1 MTFKRFLI
9 WFLAPALS
17 AASCASISQR
27 SATKKDAPQEN
38 YVQQGNQFAKDGLL
52 REAVESYKKALQRDP
67 NNQVAIR
74 NLGIVL
80 AKAGDYQGAIT
91 NLEKSM
97 PEFEN
102 NFDANFF
109 LAESYRATDKYA
121 EAIYRYKK
129 ALKLQDDEPRTLKS
143 LAWSYYKIRFY
154 SEALNLCQRLQKK
167 YPRDE
172 QAPIIMARTLLKLK
186 RGNEALAALRKGSK
200 LVGATSQAY
209 YQSVTAEVLYSQGKT
224 EAALETWREA
234 LKSQPLLAGALLG
247 TGQALLV
254 MGKSKEASEY
264 LERAVRVKPKL
275 YEGYYWLARSL
286 EATNPARALKS
297 FNHFRKNGS
306 NDPEFVELV
315 QDAKKRSASLRPKV
329 DIDDQTN

>member
-1 MTFKRFLI
+1 MQSKRLWVSLF
-9 WFLAPALS
+9 AS
-17 AASCASISQR
+17 AIVAISCQTIQQVSTQK
-27 SATKKDAPQEN
+27 TDAAQEN
-38 YVQQGNQFAKDGLL
+38 FVQQGNQFAKDGLL
-52 REAVESYKKALQRDP
+52 REAVDSYKKALHRDP
-67 NNQVAIR
+67 KNVTATR

-80 AKAGDYQGAIT
+80 AKAGDYQGAIN

-109 LAESYRATDKYA
+109 LGESYRATDKYA

-129 ALKLQDDEPRTLKS
+129 ALKLQEDEPRSLKS

-154 SEALNLCQRLQKK
+154 SESLNLCQRLQKK

-186 RGNEALAALRKGSK
+186 RGNEALAILRKGSK
-200 LVGATSQAY
+200 LAGGSSQAY

-224 EAALETWREA
+224 EAALETWKLA
-234 LKSQPLLAGALLG
+234 LKAQPLMAGALLG
-247 TGQALLV
+247 TGQALLE
-254 MGKSKEASEY
+254 MGKTKEAAEY

-275 YEGYYWLARSL
+275 YEGYYWLARSV
-286 EATNPARALKS
+286 ESTNPARALKI

-306 NDPEFVELV
+306 NDPEFVEMI
-315 QDAKKRSASLRPKV
+315 QDAKKRSASLRPKINPE
-329 DIDDQTN
+329 DLAN

>member
-1 MTFKRFLI
+1 MQFGRIYLWFMAPA
-9 WFLAPALS
+9 FLAS
-17 AASCASISQR
+17 SCVTISQR
-27 SATKKDAPQEN
+27 STAKKESQQEN
-38 YVQQGNQFAKDGLL
+38 FIQQGNQYAKDGLL
-52 REAVESYKKALQRDP
+52 REAVESYKKALQREP
-67 NNQVAIR
+67 NNATATR

-97 PEFEN
+97 SDFEN

-129 ALKLQDDEPRTLKS
+129 SLKLEEDEPRTLKS

-154 SEALNLCQRLQKK
+154 SEALTLCQRLQRK

-186 RGNEALAALRKGSK
+186 RGNEALATLRKGNKFASQ
-200 LVGATSQAY
+200 ASQAY

-224 EAALETWREA
+224 EAALETWKVA

-247 TGQALLV
+247 TGQALLE
-254 MGKSKEASEY
+254 MGKPKEAAEY

-286 EATNPARALKS
+286 ESTNPARALKS
-297 FNHFRKNGS
+297 FNHFRKNGA

-315 QDAKKRSASLRPKV
+315 QDAKKRSAALRPKV
-329 DIDDQTN
+329 DIDDEGN